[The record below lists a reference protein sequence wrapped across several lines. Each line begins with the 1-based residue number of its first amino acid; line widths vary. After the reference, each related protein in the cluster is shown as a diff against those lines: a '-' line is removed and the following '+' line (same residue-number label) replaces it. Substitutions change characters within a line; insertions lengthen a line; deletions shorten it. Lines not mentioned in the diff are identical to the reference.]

1 MYFSLLDSWRRA
13 YLIVTSLTNYKAM
26 DLIQNNSNIVYGCVK
41 HLTKSVEYD
50 FSIISLLKHVYCPIR
65 DMKTMFQ

>member
-26 DLIQNNSNIVYGCVK
+26 DLIQNNSNIVCK
-41 HLTKSVEYD
+41 TFNKI
-50 FSIISLLKHVYCPIR
+50 IISLLKHVYCPIR